1 MAEEKKIN
9 NELDHANEAF
19 YANGFTLWVDGN
31 EATMDFR
38 QTSPRNDVLPNG
50 EAFLSVTHK
59 HRAVVTSPLVAKM
72 MLEVLKGEIA
82 KFEKKNGE
90 IKLPANWKLKPPPKV
105 KVSNDEGTEG
115 SATYIR

>member
-9 NELDHANEAF
+9 NELDHAKEAF
-19 YANGFTLWVDGN
+19 YANGFTLWIEGS

-50 EAFLSVTHK
+50 EAFLSITHK
-59 HRAVVTSPLVAKM
+59 HSVVVTSPLVAKM
-72 MLEVLKGEIA
+72 MLEVLKGEMA

-105 KVSNDEGTEG
+105 KVATEEGAEFG
-115 SATYIR
+115 SPYIR